1 MAKMRERGVEVV
13 ELHKLLTE
21 TVDIPKL
28 VRGRTASADHHMA
41 GDRYGLAWCRC
52 DQHLIS
58 GVAP

>member
-28 VRGRTASADHHMA
+28 VRGSRPQMPIITWPVIGMVL
-41 GDRYGLAWCRC
+41 LAVGA
-52 DQHLIS
+52 IS
-58 GVAP
+58 I